1 MTILR
6 DRPVIICGHPK
17 AGTTLLRN
25 LLDSHP
31 QLVVFPEEA
40 TFFRNFMPK
49 SEGLDQERLL
59 ELARQE
65 LINVFEWNQ
74 ENPPAHQAGH
84 LTQDYSD
91 IDFEQVS
98 ARLAARMQADGL
110 RHPGDMLSAAVLA
123 YGDVIGATSDRS
135 RWWVEKT
142 PYNEQFTEQILAWW
156 PEALF
161 IHIVRD
167 PLDNYASYQ
176 RKQSGWTAGFFS
188 ANWNRSTRAGLEN
201 LERYGPEK
209 YLLLPYEDL
218 VSQPEENLNRICAF
232 LGIEDD
238 PTLRQPT
245 KRGKL
250 WRGNSM
256 FEDKFN
262 AISAAAVGRWE
273 TVLEPDQAALIQLV
287 TRKRRRALGYTSES
301 KKSLQAIVSSL
312 YWRIRPVLYDL
323 VKGEKR
329 DW

>member
-1 MTILR
+1 MTELR

-31 QLVVFPEEA
+31 QLVVFPEE
-40 TFFRNFMPK
+40 TVFFRNFLPK
-49 SEGLDQERLL
+49 AVGLDNDGLL
-59 ELARQE
+59 ELARREIIQ
-65 LINVFEWNQ
+65 VFEWNLK
-74 ENPPAHQAGH
+74 NPPAHQAGH
-84 LTQDYSD
+84 LNQDYAD
-91 IDFEQVS
+91 IDVGQV
-98 ARLAARMQADGL
+98 AERLAARMKADGV
-110 RHPGDMLSAAVLA
+110 RHLGDVLSAAVLA
-123 YGDVIGATSDRS
+123 YGDVIGATSEKS

-142 PYNEQFTEQILAWW
+142 PYNEQFAEQTLVWW
-156 PEALF
+156 PEARF

-176 RKQSGWTAGFFS
+176 RKHSTWPAGFFS
-188 ANWNRSTRAGLEN
+188 ANWNRSTRAGMEN
-201 LERYGPEK
+201 LQQYGREK

-218 VSQPEENLNRICAF
+218 VGDPEANLARICAF

-250 WRGNSM
+250 WQGNSM
-256 FEDKFN
+256 FEDRFN

-273 TVLEPDQAALIQLV
+273 SVLDPDEAALIQLV
-287 TRKRRRALGYTSES
+287 TRKRRRALGYRTES
-301 KKSLQAIVSSL
+301 RKSLRAYVSSL
-312 YWRIRPVLYDL
+312 YWRIRPMLYDL
-323 VKGEKR
+323 VKGKKR